1 MTKKGAKTA
10 RRREIG
16 LQKRADSERE
26 KERCP
31 PKGPETAIERYFPT
45 VLKFLIHGLVQITLI
60 LPSLPPER
68 RRRTITAGN
77 RESASNCSA
86 GKAPRR

>member
-10 RRREIG
+10 RRREMG

-45 VLKFLIHGLVQITLI
+45 VLKF
-60 LPSLPPER
+60 
-68 RRRTITAGN
+68 
-77 RESASNCSA
+77 
-86 GKAPRR
+86 